1 MSLTQPLGRLPR
13 LRAFAAIG
21 LLLASLGS
29 ASCAM
34 PLSPA
39 DLARNENHAYPG
51 RSKGQVFRATAT
63 ALRSLGYQLVV
74 SDEGS
79 GLIKTAPKV
88 MTAVAYGNAY
98 GAVAT
103 ENSIGWTIG
112 VTPIEGGVGLHA
124 DPRGYSGGQ
133 AVAADQMNGA
143 YMEKLFGTLYGEIDT
158 NLPPPK

>member
-1 MSLTQPLGRLPR
+1 MSLTQPLGRLPL
-13 LRAFAAIG
+13 LRSLAGIG
-21 LLLASLGS
+21 LLVASLVS
-29 ASCAM
+29 ADCGM

-51 RSKGQVFRATAT
+51 RSKVQVFRATST

-74 SDEGS
+74 SDEGA

-88 MTAVAYGNAY
+88 MTAVAYGNGYA
-98 GAVAT
+98 AVAT

-133 AVAADQMNGA
+133 AVPADQMNGA
-143 YMEKLFGTLYGEIDT
+143 YMEKLFGTLFGEIDS

>member
-1 MSLTQPLGRLPR
+1 MSLT
-13 LRAFAAIG
+13 LRRSIARFS
-21 LLLASLGS
+21 LLLVCVLGALIS
-29 ASCAM
+29 AGCGM
-34 PLSPA
+34 PMSPA

-51 RSKGQVFRATAT
+51 RSKAQVFHATVT
-63 ALRSLGYQLVV
+63 ALRSLGYEVIV
-74 SDEGS
+74 NEPGT

-112 VTPIEGGVGLHA
+112 VTPITGGVGLHA

-133 AVAADQMNGA
+133 AVAADQMNGD
-143 YMEKLFGTLYGEIDT
+143 YLERLFGTLFAEIDT
-158 NLPPPK
+158 NLPPP